1 MQRRALLR
9 SVAGGCGVGVGLGL
23 GLGLSS
29 GSAIASAAQESYEP
43 LGSVPVDGACEVV
56 VGDDQET
63 AYLATVDGFATV
75 DVSDP
80 ADPQV
85 LADRRGLLEDV
96 QNEDRSFTEIL
107 DVEVSGD
114 RLIVPGPANPG
125 EPDIFHGFLQYDVSD
140 PANPTLIGEPVETGY
155 HLHNC
160 FLDGDRL
167 YLPRNEVGQNRR
179 PNAVEIY
186 DLSGDDPQRLGEW
199 SLLDHEPRWDDVTNH
214 FLWYLHDVTVHDEI
228 AVLPFWNAGT
238 YLVDVSDPSEPTYVS
253 HVSETSLEEQLEISD
268 AEMMDY
274 YTGLPGNDH
283 YGALDDTG
291 SILAVGREAWV
302 TDAPEANRHGGI
314 DLYDVSDLENPV
326 HAATIDAPETP
337 NGAYEAGQWTTSHNF
352 ELHDGHLYSS
362 WYRGGVKLHD
372 LSTLEEPE
380 EIAAWR
386 DPSVAAFWTAR
397 VLEPSATFVASSTP
411 ILPNAETEGALYV
424 FASEAGEQADPPSF
438 EGDTGDPS
446 EDADGNETDAGN
458 DGNETDTGND
468 ENESDPGDNE
478 TADAD
483 AGAEESESDST
494 PGFTAAGAAGVV
506 GGTLALEAWRRR
518 R

>member
-9 SVAGGCGVGVGLGL
+9 TVAGSCGVGVGLSL
-23 GLGLSS
+23 GVSS
-29 GSAIASAAQESYEP
+29 GSTVAASAAQESYEP
-43 LGSVPVDGACEVV
+43 LGSVPVHGACEVV

-80 ADPQV
+80 TDPQV

-96 QNEDRSFTEIL
+96 ENEDRSFTEIL

-114 RLIVPGPANPG
+114 RLIVPGPANYLG
-125 EPDIFHGFLQYDVSD
+125 SGVFYGFLQYDVSD
-140 PANPTLIGEPVETGY
+140 PANPTMIGDPVETGY

-160 FLDGDRL
+160 FHDGDRL
-167 YLPRNEVGQNRR
+167 YLPRNEVGENRR

-186 DLSGDDPQRLGEW
+186 DLSGDDPERLGEW
-199 SLLDHEPRWDDVTNH
+199 SLLDHEPRWDDVVNP
-214 FLWYLHDVTVHDEI
+214 FLWYLHDVTVRDGI

-238 YLVDVSDPSEPTYVS
+238 YLVDVSDPSDPTYVS
-253 HVSETSLEEQLEISD
+253 HVSDTSLEDQLEITD

-283 YGALDDTG
+283 YGALDETG

-302 TDAPEANRHGGI
+302 TDAPEADRHGGI
-314 DLYDVSDLENPV
+314 DLYNVSDIENPV

-352 ELHDGHLYSS
+352 ELRDGLLYSS

-372 LSTLEEPE
+372 ISVLEDPE

-397 VLEPSATFVASSTP
+397 VLEPTETFVASSTS
-411 ILPNAETEGALYV
+411 ILTNADTEGALYV
-424 FASEAGEQADPPSF
+424 FASEPGEQTDPPSF
-438 EGDTGDPS
+438 EDDTGDPG
-446 EDADGNETDAGN
+446 EDADGNES
-458 DGNETDTGND
+458 DTGID
-468 ENESDPGDNE
+468 ENESDAGDDENDNDAGDDE

-483 AGAEESESDST
+483 AGDEESDSI

-506 GGTLALEAWRRR
+506 GGTLALEAWRRHR
-518 R
+518 

>member
-9 SVAGGCGVGVGLGL
+9 TVAGASSVGIGLNLGPGV
-23 GLGLSS
+23 SS
-29 GSAIASAAQESYEP
+29 RSAVASAAQESYEP

-56 VGDDQET
+56 VGDDRET

-80 ADPQV
+80 TDPQV

-125 EPDIFHGFLQYDVSD
+125 GPNVFHGFFQYDVSD

-199 SLLDHEPRWDDVTNH
+199 SLLDHEPRWDDVVEP

-238 YLVDVSDPSEPTYVS
+238 YLVDVSDPSDPTYVS

-302 TDAPEANRHGGI
+302 TDAPEADRHGGI
-314 DLYDVSDLENPV
+314 DLYDVIDLENPV
-326 HAATIDAPETP
+326 HATTIDAPETP

-352 ELHDGHLYSS
+352 ELRDGLLYSS

-372 LSTLEEPE
+372 LSTLEEPQ

-411 ILPNAETEGALYV
+411 ILPNAGTEGTLYV
-424 FASEAGEQADPPSF
+424 FASEAGEQVDPPSF
-438 EGDTGDPS
+438 DAADGSGSGTGDGGNETEPGES
-446 EDADGNETDAGN
+446 GNETDAENETGDD
-458 DGNETDTGND
+458 DGNQSEDGPED
-468 ENESDPGDNE
+468 DDSDP
-478 TADAD
+478 
-483 AGAEESESDST
+483 T